1 MEESL
6 KPLIIAIAGGTGS
19 GKSTF
24 AQLLKEKVPVGTV
37 IVSQDMYYKDQ
48 SSLPLE
54 ERLLSNMDTPEAL
67 DINLLC
73 QDLKLLLEEKPI
85 HRPIYNFSD
94 HTRSVETV
102 AIPPTPVVIIEG
114 IFAFATEQLRWLTGL
129 EIYLEV
135 DDDLRLARRIMRDVR
150 EKRNGSLEGALNQY
164 LTSARPMHKM
174 FVEPQRVWA
183 DIIINWNDRKP
194 DAVDVVA
201 AKIKQHLISHD

>member
-24 AQLLKEKVPVGTV
+24 AQLLKEKVPIGTV

-85 HRPIYNFSD
+85 HRPTYNFSD

>member
-24 AQLLKEKVPVGTV
+24 AQLLKEKVPIGTV